1 MMTSATANRTPYSV
15 APTAGPV
22 QRSFL
27 KGALLIVAGIV
38 CLGVAAS
45 SEFSAQGKTV
55 QANIAQNVQSVSRVN
70 NQLGQQIASKAAAA
84 GLALT
89 LGMQPA
95 VAVEAT
101 YNIIGV
107 PIEQS
112 ADGAA
117 EEKPYANIR
126 RPADETFADSIRRQL
141 PKNPNPVRPS
151 NPENTVPADPVYF
164 KGMFALLSV
173 AGVAVAIGTARFGS
187 EQKQAEGSWLS
198 ADRESL
204 YFRIGGDALIEPAS
218 WVFEDFILANRDC
231 RKIFEGLPRNEQRA
245 MQKDFV
251 ITVLGGPSNAEGLK
265 AQMAAK
271 FSDDEEYDAL
281 LSCMANSFQELDVPK
296 ALILEANME
305 AESMRDELLGRNN
318 KKGGAA
324 TQK

>member
-1 MMTSATANRTPYSV
+1 MTGT
-15 APTAGPV
+15 
-22 QRSFL
+22 
-27 KGALLIVAGIV
+27 LLVVAGIV
-38 CLGVAAS
+38 CLGVAAF

-55 QANIAQNVQSVSRVN
+55 QANIAPQIRSVSRVLPN
-70 NQLGQQIASKAAAA
+70 NQMAQDIAGKAAAA

-112 ADGAA
+112 ADGSAA

-141 PKNPNPVRPS
+141 PKNPNPARPS
-151 NPENTVPADPVYF
+151 NPENAVPADPVYF
-164 KGMFALLSV
+164 KGMVALLSV
-173 AGVAVAIGTARFGS
+173 ASIAVAIGTARFGS
-187 EQKQAEGSWLS
+187 EQKVAEGSWLS

-265 AQMAAK
+265 GQMATK

-305 AESMRDELLGRNN
+305 AETMRDELLGRNI

-324 TQK
+324 TKE